1 MKTYKNR
8 YLQTKRRKTIK
19 GGTGPNEK
27 AFVVVRKSR
36 LDPTNT
42 DLLYKLIITR
52 PAFPFLDYLNYNMN
66 LVDEGLA
73 EIMPKG
79 LKKDDDGNLIKEEE
93 NIVFINKIEYGNNKT
108 KNAKKLE
115 KMAEMEKR
123 EEEEEEEEE

>member
-8 YLQTKRRKTIK
+8 YLQTKRRRTIK

-79 LKKDDDGNLIKEEE
+79 LKKDDAGNVIKEEE

-123 EEEEEEEEE
+123 EEEEEE

>member
-1 MKTYKNR
+1 MRTYKHR

-19 GGTGPNEK
+19 GGGASPNET
-27 AFVVVRKSR
+27 ASLVVRKSR
-36 LDPTNT
+36 LDIKET
-42 DLLYKLIITR
+42 DLLYKLIISR

-73 EIMPKG
+73 ELKSTN
-79 LKKDDDGNLIKEEE
+79 LKKDENGDTIKEKE

-115 KMAEMEKR
+115 KTAER
-123 EEEEEEEEE
+123 EE

>member
-1 MKTYKNR
+1 MRTYKHR

-19 GGTGPNEK
+19 GGGTGPNET
-27 AFVVVRKSR
+27 ASLVVRKSR

-42 DLLYKLIITR
+42 DLLYKLIIAR

-73 EIMPKG
+73 ELKPKS
-79 LKKDDDGNLIKEEE
+79 LKKDDNDNPIKEEE

-115 KMAEMEKR
+115 KMAEREKQ
-123 EEEEEEEEE
+123 EEEDEEE